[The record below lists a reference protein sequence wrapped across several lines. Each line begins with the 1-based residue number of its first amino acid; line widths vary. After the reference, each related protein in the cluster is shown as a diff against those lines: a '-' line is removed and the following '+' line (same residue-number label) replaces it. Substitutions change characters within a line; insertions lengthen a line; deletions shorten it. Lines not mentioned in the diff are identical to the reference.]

1 LFGNK
6 ALKGNHEM
14 AFKGRAVDSKTV
26 LLNLLLCLLIFYSLF
41 YMIGS
46 VCFGAFRLD
55 HFDGLIPFDFKT
67 EPTESNSKYLVNLLS
82 LELTYFCS
90 GLLFAAVVRR
100 RVWDYALTV
109 TLVHVMIT
117 SLVMLEFPTVWQWW
131 LALGSGL
138 FLMICNGQLIA
149 YFTCQ
154 SEQSYAS
161 FSIY

>member
-1 LFGNK
+1 
-6 ALKGNHEM
+6 
-14 AFKGRAVDSKTV
+14 VI
-26 LLNLLLCLLIFYSLF
+26 LLYSRYSFNRLFYSF
-41 YMIGS
+41 YFKIFTYRLRFN
-46 VCFGAFRLD
+46 VLLD